1 MKKQLVEL
9 LKEQDAKF
17 ESQSFDFKQISQL
30 QEKLKILIGSD
41 WNQWPEF
48 KKKFFIEYFAIAI
61 VQLTKNKKFSGMA
74 QQLRIDLWKVGKWI
88 PYHYYINLANEVL
101 EKDDR
106 YRNQDGRINVDKKNK
121 LFDQFVN
128 YGGCQAVSWDYP
140 NSLFPRKLTFVE
152 DGAKKTFLTEQE
164 GAKLEYFYFLFSLE
178 KEHQFSDY
186 YKSIDSLFEEWKIFL
201 ERKWLSETN
210 KKETI

>member
-74 QQLRIDLWKVGKWI
+74 
-88 PYHYYINLANEVL
+88 
-101 EKDDR
+101 
-106 YRNQDGRINVDKKNK
+106 
-121 LFDQFVN
+121 
-128 YGGCQAVSWDYP
+128 
-140 NSLFPRKLTFVE
+140 
-152 DGAKKTFLTEQE
+152 
-164 GAKLEYFYFLFSLE
+164 
-178 KEHQFSDY
+178 
-186 YKSIDSLFEEWKIFL
+186 
-201 ERKWLSETN
+201 
-210 KKETI
+210 